1 MAYVQYSITDL
12 CKQQPLE
19 RLLYVSSTSYGKDW
33 ISMFHSH
40 SFSEMFYVIEG
51 EGQFCTENA
60 SVPIKKNNLI
70 IINPNIMHTEKSLPG
85 NPLTYI
91 VLGIDNLQ
99 FQFRDQS
106 HEYYNV
112 YDFSHSRSEIIPLL
126 RMMLEELKQKK
137 ASYEQICQQYLT
149 VLLLKILRLTGDN
162 FSPFTARDIP
172 GECEY
177 IKYFIDSHYK
187 EQVSLDTL
195 AKLAHLNKFYLSHI
209 FSEAYGISPINY
221 LLERRILN
229 SKELLRSSDYSV
241 TQIAHMTGF
250 SSPNYFSQSFKK
262 STGMT
267 PRQFRCSHNW

>member
-1 MAYVQYSITDL
+1 MAYVQYSITEL

-137 ASYEQICQQYLT
+137 LRMNRFASSTSRYCC
-149 VLLLKILRLTGDN
+149 LKYCA
-162 FSPFTARDIP
+162 S
-172 GECEY
+172 
-177 IKYFIDSHYK
+177 
-187 EQVSLDTL
+187 
-195 AKLAHLNKFYLSHI
+195 
-209 FSEAYGISPINY
+209 
-221 LLERRILN
+221 
-229 SKELLRSSDYSV
+229 
-241 TQIAHMTGF
+241 
-250 SSPNYFSQSFKK
+250 
-262 STGMT
+262 
-267 PRQFRCSHNW
+267 PRQLLPVYRTGYPRRM